1 MTNEKDYLGNIM
13 HFSLKHF
20 LLNLKNFE
28 LKWFEN

>member
-1 MTNEKDYLGNIM
+1 MTNEKHYLGNIM
-13 HFSLKHF
+13 HFGLKHF